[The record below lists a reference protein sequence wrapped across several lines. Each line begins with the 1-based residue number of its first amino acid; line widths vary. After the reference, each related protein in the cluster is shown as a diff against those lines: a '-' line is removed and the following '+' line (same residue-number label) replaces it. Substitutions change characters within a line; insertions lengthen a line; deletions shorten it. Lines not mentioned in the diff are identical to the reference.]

1 MSDKPDT
8 MPATATAH
16 KSQDYA
22 QAEVIREPLYTE
34 SEVKQ
39 ALYAGALASA
49 ILGGLIGIGIGYT
62 FALQDRRTRG
72 ER

>member
-1 MSDKPDT
+1 MSEKPDT
-8 MPATATAH
+8 MPATATAQ
-16 KSQDYA
+16 KSQDHA